1 MLQRV
6 EDENSR
12 YEAAFEDKMQYLKQL
27 EENIIDK
34 FDQETKARKEIE
46 RSSILKIE
54 ERYNYL
60 RNEIEKESK
69 NRNDSMEVFQRLMD
83 LDLPRIEEQ
92 LKEEQQEMVNVD
104 NEISNK
110 LNEATD
116 SLQSMLLEER
126 KNREETEEALLEML
140 KTMINS
146 IKNQL
151 EQEKKERSSSQDCL
165 ISLLEDLCEKLQASN
180 DII

>member
-54 ERYNYL
+54 
-60 RNEIEKESK
+60 
-69 NRNDSMEVFQRLMD
+69 
-83 LDLPRIEEQ
+83 
-92 LKEEQQEMVNVD
+92 
-104 NEISNK
+104 
-110 LNEATD
+110 
-116 SLQSMLLEER
+116 
-126 KNREETEEALLEML
+126 
-140 KTMINS
+140 
-146 IKNQL
+146 
-151 EQEKKERSSSQDCL
+151 
-165 ISLLEDLCEKLQASN
+165 
-180 DII
+180 